1 MKTLKHGL
9 DRFLAFVCIVDFIV
23 MVLLTVYQVQKPKQ
37 CQRSSDPLLLCMA
50 DPSVRNLCVWT
61 A

>member
-23 MVLLTVYQVQKPKQ
+23 MVLLTVYQVVV
-37 CQRSSDPLLLCMA
+37 RYVVNYPLSKANGLPASLT
-50 DPSVRNLCVWT
+50 S
-61 A
+61 